1 MKITLLR
8 LNATLKVAQLISFI
22 FLKFRIIILKK
33 MHSNLR
39 MYCVLKK
46 CTEFYF
52 AILSREVDS
61 VNFWLQS
68 GKDGHIMRGYF
79 LKNK

>member
-1 MKITLLR
+1 MLELQNVYKNLHRIQSIFNFGCFINIFVSIG
-8 LNATLKVAQLISFI
+8 LNATLKLAQLSSFI

-39 MYCVLKK
+39 MYCALKK

-52 AILSREVDS
+52 AEIMH
-61 VNFWLQS
+61 FW
-68 GKDGHIMRGYF
+68 
-79 LKNK
+79 